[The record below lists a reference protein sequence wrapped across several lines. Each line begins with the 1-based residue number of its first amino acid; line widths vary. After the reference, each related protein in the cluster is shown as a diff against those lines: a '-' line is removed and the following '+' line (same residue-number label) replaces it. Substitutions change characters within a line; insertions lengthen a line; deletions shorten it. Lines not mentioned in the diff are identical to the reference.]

1 MTNINGSY
9 GKFVISKT
17 GKSSFFPVE
26 VRAKHFYNV
35 FATIEAAINYLVGRF
50 GHDVIYEVK

>member
-1 MTNINGSY
+1 
-9 GKFVISKT
+9 VISKT

-35 FATIEAAINYLVGRF
+35 FATIEAAINYLGGRF